1 MPFVCNFE
9 DRRGNNIMISLYPV
23 IAKQLALPLG
33 VVFRLKP
40 MHGEPYPA
48 QYCFGGHDFVWR
60 RNASWD
66 WSSVTTS
73 VQQMRILCALL
84 RGDVEVV
91 KE

>member
-1 MPFVCNFE
+1 MS
-9 DRRGNNIMISLYPV
+9 SLYPV
-23 IAKQLALPLG
+23 IAKKLDLPLG
-33 VVFRLKP
+33 KVFRLKA

-48 QYCFGGHDFVWR
+48 QYCFGGRDFVWR
-60 RNASWD
+60 RDASWD

-91 KE
+91 KDA

>member
-1 MPFVCNFE
+1 
-9 DRRGNNIMISLYPV
+9 MISLYPV
-23 IAKQLALPLG
+23 IAKQLALQLDK
-33 VVFRLKP
+33 VFRLKP

-48 QYCFGGHDFVWR
+48 QYCLWDRDFVWR
-60 RNASWD
+60 RDASWD

-91 KE
+91 KDA

>member
-1 MPFVCNFE
+1 
-9 DRRGNNIMISLYPV
+9 MISLYPV

-33 VVFRLKP
+33 KVFRLKP

-48 QYCFGGHDFVWR
+48 QYCFGSRDFVWR

-91 KE
+91 K

>member
-1 MPFVCNFE
+1 
-9 DRRGNNIMISLYPV
+9 MISLYPI
-23 IAKQLALPLG
+23 IAKQLALPLDK
-33 VVFRLKP
+33 VFRLKP
-40 MHGEPYPA
+40 IHGEPYPA
-48 QYCFGGHDFVWR
+48 QYCFCSHDLVWR

-91 KE
+91 KDA